1 MTTEWIL
8 RYVVDK
14 ICKHRFLFGKKYYN
28 TVKNNSLL
36 QIYSLNEFILVKK
49 QMKYQLKNKD
59 NKSSK

>member
-36 QIYSLNEFILVKK
+36 QICSLDTFIVVKE
-49 QMKYQLKNKD
+49 QINYTNKG